1 MKLTPKQAIVLS
13 TFEEGEELTI
23 RELAERSGRKVSSVE
38 TMVYGLLG
46 KEYLVRGKDILKK
59 GANKVTYTYR
69 LKNNMDDA
77 IANTETTEPH
87 YNFVPYK
94 QEQIAVDFDV
104 PDEYKTTHVLP
115 HERYGQH
122 DGIYLENSKHQRK
135 IRKNNIDVRRNNSS
149 LNRI

>member
-1 MKLTPKQAIVLS
+1 
-13 TFEEGEELTI
+13 
-23 RELAERSGRKVSSVE
+23 
-38 TMVYGLLG
+38 MVYGLLG
-46 KEYLVRGKDILKK
+46 KEYLVRGKDILRK
-59 GANKVTYTYR
+59 GSNKVTYTYR
-69 LKNNMDDA
+69 LKNNMDDV

-94 QEQIAVDFDV
+94 KDQIAVEFDV

-122 DGIYLENSKHQRK
+122 DGVYLENSKHQRE